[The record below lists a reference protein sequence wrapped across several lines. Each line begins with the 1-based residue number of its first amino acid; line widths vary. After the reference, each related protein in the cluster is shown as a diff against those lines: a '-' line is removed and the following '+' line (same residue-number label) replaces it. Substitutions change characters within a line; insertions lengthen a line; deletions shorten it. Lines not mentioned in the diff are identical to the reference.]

1 MSGCSL
7 SNCAISR
14 VISLASLPCTGT
26 GKNRSRSVA
35 ARALVA
41 DSARSAASDQAL
53 AVCIAGTRLLR
64 FVRNDSGRV
73 RRIDELSL
81 FYLMP
86 DKVKLE
92 TNCRWKTRKIN
103 SSGAATKKVPAAT
116 TPHSE
121 PASAPEVK
129 EARPTVSTWVEGD
142 EVAISGHRN
151 SFQWAATEMIAKATR
166 PGRARGNRTRKMIVS
181 LDAPSTSAASS

>member
-35 ARALVA
+35 ARAPVA
-41 DSARSAASDQAL
+41 DSARSAARDQAL
-53 AVCIAGTRLLR
+53 AMRMRGARLLR

-81 FYLMP
+81 VYLMP
-86 DKVKLE
+86 DNVKLE

-129 EARPTVSTWVEGD
+129 EASPTVSTWVEGD
-142 EVAISGHRN
+142 EVAIRGHRN
-151 SFQWAATEMIAKATR
+151 SFQWAVTEMIAKATR

-181 LDAPSTSAASS
+181 RSEERRVG